1 MGFVRGL
8 GSILASNVEEIGLTF
23 SQLLGSK
30 MMIGSFE
37 IRLPFTGPKRLSLI
51 PSTFLLTDLNLFID
65 AGVAFDNFS
74 DFSTGK
80 LIDFIVRDEDGNI
93 ILDGNG
99 NPIYEVRNAKPT
111 LITSVGISMRLN
123 LFGALIVEPYYA
135 MPLIDGSRFRFGLNL
150 IPGW

>member
-1 MGFVRGL
+1 
-8 GSILASNVEEIGLTF
+8 
-23 SQLLGSK
+23 
-30 MMIGSFE
+30 
-37 IRLPFTGPKRLSLI
+37 
-51 PSTFLLTDLNLFID
+51 
-65 AGVAFDNFS
+65 
-74 DFSTGK
+74 

-111 LITSVGISMRLN
+111 LVTSVGISMRLN
-123 LFGALIVEPYYA
+123 LFGALIIEPYYA